1 MEATGTTELE
11 GKLNGTQRLAWFLD
25 LGEAQYMVVTPSLL
39 QLPPSLPFPLRLTS
53 VLLRPR
59 HQPIF
64 TLIFLKYFLVKLMA
78 YRILGPGIEP
88 IPYSVSIK
96 C

>member
-39 QLPPSLPFPLRLTS
+39 QLPSFPALPTQTYFCPSEASSPAHFY
-53 VLLRPR
+53 
-59 HQPIF
+59 F
-64 TLIFLKYFLVKLMA
+64 NFLKIFFGQADGL
-78 YRILGPGIEP
+78 
-88 IPYSVSIK
+88 
-96 C
+96 